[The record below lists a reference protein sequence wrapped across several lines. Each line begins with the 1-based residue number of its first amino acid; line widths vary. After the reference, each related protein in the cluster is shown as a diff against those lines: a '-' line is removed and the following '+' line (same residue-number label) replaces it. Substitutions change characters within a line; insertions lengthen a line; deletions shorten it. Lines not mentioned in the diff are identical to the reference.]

1 MRILL
6 TILALTIAG
15 CTPLPPTATD
25 PVKPVQS
32 ADAGAC
38 AARGGTL
45 RAVGR
50 MQSMQCIIAYAD
62 AGKRCTDNDQCQ
74 GDCRVE
80 GNTGIA
86 EGRPVTA
93 GVCQVDSNR
102 FGCFTTVKNG
112 RAEATLCVD

>member
-1 MRILL
+1 MRIL
-6 TILALTIAG
+6 IPVLALMAAA
-15 CTPLPPTATD
+15 CTPMPGTVAD
-25 PVKPVQS
+25 PAKPVQS
-32 ADAGAC
+32 AEAGAC

-45 RAVGR
+45 RPVGR
-50 MQSMQCIIAYAD
+50 MQSMQCIVSYAD
-62 AGKRCTDNDQCQ
+62 AGKRCTDGDQCE

-86 EGRPVTA
+86 EGGTVTA

>member
-6 TILALTIAG
+6 ACLALLIAG
-15 CTPLPPTATD
+15 CTPVSPAVTD
-25 PVKPVQS
+25 PVKPMQS
-32 ADAGAC
+32 AEAGAC
-38 AARGGTL
+38 TARGGTL
-45 RAVGR
+45 RPVGR
-50 MQSMQCIIAYAD
+50 MQSIQCIIRHAD
-62 AGKRCTDNDQCQ
+62 AGKRCTDGNQCE

-80 GNTGIA
+80 GNSGIA
-86 EGRPVTA
+86 EGRPVTS

>member
-6 TILALTIAG
+6 AAIALTVAG
-15 CTPLPPTATD
+15 CTPLA
-25 PVKPVQS
+25 PVPADSLKPVQS
-32 ADAGAC
+32 AEAGAC

-45 RAVGR
+45 KPVGR
-50 MQSMQCIIAYAD
+50 MQSIQCIIRYAD
-62 AGKRCTDNDQCQ
+62 AGKRCTDGDQCE

-80 GNTGIA
+80 GNSVVPA
-86 EGRPVTA
+86 GRAVTP